1 MTAKLD
7 AEQQAAMAQSHVKF
21 VYFVEFHFASMVYRA
36 STLGV
41 NVSWGG
47 YEWVG
52 MGRIGSFSPIDESQG
67 TAAASITFD
76 MSLADTTFVALA
88 AGPVEEIRGRDVVMY
103 FCPLDDNFRLK
114 GTPKQC
120 WRGTMDPPTGG
131 ISGKKDDAIGSI
143 QLKCETSARGLKRY
157 PALRLNA
164 AQQKQRYPNDTSL
177 DRMTSLIGKQVPW
190 LTKKF
195 QRR

>member
-1 MTAKLD
+1 
-7 AEQQAAMAQSHVKF
+7 
-21 VYFVEFHFASMVYRA
+21 
-36 STLGV
+36 
-41 NVSWGG
+41 
-47 YEWVG
+47 
-52 MGRIGSFSPIDESQG
+52 
-67 TAAASITFD
+67 
-76 MSLADTTFVALA
+76 
-88 AGPVEEIRGRDVVMY
+88 
-103 FCPLDDNFRLK
+103 
-114 GTPKQC
+114 
-120 WRGTMDPPTGG
+120 MDPPTGG

>member
-7 AEQQAAMAQSHVKF
+7 AEQQTVMEQAHVKF
-21 VYFVEFHFASMVYRA
+21 VYFIEFHFASLVYRA

-52 MGRIGSFSPIDESQG
+52 MGNIGSFSPIDESQG
-67 TAAASITFD
+67 TAAASITFE
-76 MSLADTTFVALA
+76 MSLADTNFVALA
-88 AGPVEEIRGRDVVMY
+88 VGPAEEVRGRDVVMY
-103 FCPLDDNFRLK
+103 FCPLDNNYRLV

-120 WRGTMDPPTGG
+120 WRGTMNPPTGG
-131 ISGKKDDAIGSI
+131 ISGKNDEAIGSL
-143 QLKCETSARGLKRY
+143 QMKCETSAYGLKRN

-177 DRMTSLIGKQVPW
+177 DRMTRLIGKQVPW
-190 LTKKF
+190 LSKKF